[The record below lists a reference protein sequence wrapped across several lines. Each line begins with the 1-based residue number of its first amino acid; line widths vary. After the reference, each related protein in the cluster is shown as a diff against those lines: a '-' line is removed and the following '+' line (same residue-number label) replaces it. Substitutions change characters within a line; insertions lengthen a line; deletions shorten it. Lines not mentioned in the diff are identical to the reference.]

1 MNNLIENRQIR
12 VFISST
18 FQDMQDE
25 RDYLMRR
32 TFPKLRKMAAER
44 DVTLTELDLRW
55 GITEEETKSGKVV
68 EICLR
73 EIENSIPFFIGIV
86 GNRYGWVP
94 EKEELGKDVF
104 EQFPKIDDYLES
116 HLSVTEMEMQFGV
129 LERPEDMH
137 AFFYIKQ
144 QEGAADH
151 PLMLKR
157 LKEEVMK
164 SRYPSYT
171 YSSVE
176 DLANQVEKAFLSLL
190 DQLFP
195 KAILSQHRKERL
207 VQQSFISQLSATYVR
222 VEDTFQRLTAFCQDP
237 SSTYLVVTGESGL
250 GKSALL
256 ANWSKEMQQ
265 QHAFSVIPYFSSN
278 GGKQT
283 HTSILAYLADEI
295 CDRFDMETPQGSSE
309 KERLEKLLDQ
319 FAVRSDCLVIVFDA
333 INQIAD
339 VDQSKMLNWLP
350 IPPNNVKYL
359 FSTLEDDVT
368 MQVFQNRGYPVFHL
382 QKLTK
387 EQKIQLVEKYL
398 GKFGK
403 KLNQGQVNRIV
414 DSPQSDNTLVLR
426 SLLEELVSFGVYEAL
441 DERIG
446 YYLDCTSVMQFYG
459 KIIERFEQDYGRTF
473 IRNVLGLIAVSR
485 NGVSEQEIIEMTGA
499 KRLEWSEFYCGFVVH
514 LNNQSGRFVFT
525 HSYITKT
532 VWERYLIGDH
542 AFESECR
549 RKIAEVHCDDKSTN
563 AMQEVPYQYDHLKEW
578 DLLHDFLVSCRY
590 LEYCMDYDEIEIAT
604 YWRHVFEG
612 RPEKYSIKDYLSATD
627 CEDCVSLYIRLM
639 KLSKV
644 LSLNVGKDVA
654 ILLRD
659 YIEKHQEL
667 VSAKVYLAL
676 ASGFDRPQSIEYAE
690 KALRLCQEQDDMQ
703 GQINAYRKLG
713 EIYYDAIW
721 MGKEAQYEELAKE
734 VFVKAKELSVE
745 YYGELH
751 PVVMHCYEDLSMM
764 SDDLD
769 EAMAYAQKALS
780 LGRAIFG
787 DNHPL
792 VGRPYHY
799 VGVIYREK
807 AEWENALRYF
817 QKSCQI
823 WLPAYGINHELMVAS
838 YNNQGKALRNLGR
851 YEEAF
856 ECYDKCLAIQNVISD
871 RIGCD
876 HVIHHINKARVL
888 LLLGRMQAAYD
899 ECMAAKA
906 ILDDEKVKTEPR
918 SKDLRVELE
927 ELVKMIEL

>member
-1 MNNLIENRQIR
+1 M
-12 VFISST
+12 
-18 FQDMQDE
+18 
-25 RDYLMRR
+25 
-32 TFPKLRKMAAER
+32 
-44 DVTLTELDLRW
+44 
-55 GITEEETKSGKVV
+55 
-68 EICLR
+68 
-73 EIENSIPFFIGIV
+73 
-86 GNRYGWVP
+86 
-94 EKEELGKDVF
+94 
-104 EQFPKIDDYLES
+104 
-116 HLSVTEMEMQFGV
+116 
-129 LERPEDMH
+129 
-137 AFFYIKQ
+137 
-144 QEGAADH
+144 
-151 PLMLKR
+151 
-157 LKEEVMK
+157 
-164 SRYPSYT
+164 
-171 YSSVE
+171 
-176 DLANQVEKAFLSLL
+176 
-190 DQLFP
+190 
-195 KAILSQHRKERL
+195 
-207 VQQSFISQLSATYVR
+207 
-222 VEDTFQRLTAFCQDP
+222 
-237 SSTYLVVTGESGL
+237 
-250 GKSALL
+250 
-256 ANWSKEMQQ
+256 
-265 QHAFSVIPYFSSN
+265 
-278 GGKQT
+278 
-283 HTSILAYLADEI
+283 
-295 CDRFDMETPQGSSE
+295 
-309 KERLEKLLDQ
+309 
-319 FAVRSDCLVIVFDA
+319 
-333 INQIAD
+333 
-339 VDQSKMLNWLP
+339 
-350 IPPNNVKYL
+350 
-359 FSTLEDDVT
+359 
-368 MQVFQNRGYPVFHL
+368 
-382 QKLTK
+382 
-387 EQKIQLVEKYL
+387 
-398 GKFGK
+398 
-403 KLNQGQVNRIV
+403 
-414 DSPQSDNTLVLR
+414 
-426 SLLEELVSFGVYEAL
+426 
-441 DERIG
+441 
-446 YYLDCTSVMQFYG
+446 
-459 KIIERFEQDYGRTF
+459 
-473 IRNVLGLIAVSR
+473 
-485 NGVSEQEIIEMTGA
+485 
-499 KRLEWSEFYCGFVVH
+499 
-514 LNNQSGRFVFT
+514 
-525 HSYITKT
+525 
-532 VWERYLIGDH
+532 
-542 AFESECR
+542 
-549 RKIAEVHCDDKSTN
+549 
-563 AMQEVPYQYDHLKEW
+563 
-578 DLLHDFLVSCRY
+578 
-590 LEYCMDYDEIEIAT
+590 
-604 YWRHVFEG
+604 
-612 RPEKYSIKDYLSATD
+612 
-627 CEDCVSLYIRLM
+627 YIRLM

-927 ELVKMIEL
+927 ELVKMIEP